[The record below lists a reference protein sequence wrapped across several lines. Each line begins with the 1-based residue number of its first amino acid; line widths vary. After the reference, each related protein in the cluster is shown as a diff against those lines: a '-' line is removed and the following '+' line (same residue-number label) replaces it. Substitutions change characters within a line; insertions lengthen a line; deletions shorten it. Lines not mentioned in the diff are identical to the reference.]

1 MAKLDTA
8 TPRAAYY
15 QQLQERCLDLI
26 NRVDGVVGLAF
37 RDLTSGTEFFH
48 LPKATFTTASSIK
61 IPILMALFKAESEGK
76 LLLTDRITYDQ
87 TKHVAGSGVLQC
99 LVDPVKMSIRDLA
112 RLMIHLSDNAATNM
126 CIDLVGFDYVNA
138 MLGDLGL
145 HGTMLQRKMI
155 DSQAALDGRENVSTP
170 RDFLE
175 MMTLLYRGGFISE
188 AVCQQIIGILA
199 EHAKGLFGECS
210 SVLPTGSKV
219 ANKPG
224 GLDGVATDVGLILIP
239 NRPFVFVVMGNYL
252 HDVKDPALTELV
264 KTVYCYQGLLANSTE
279 FGRQLPLEMFG
290 R

>member
-8 TPRAAYY
+8 TPRTAYY
-15 QQLQERCLDLI
+15 QQLEKRCLDLI
-26 NRVDGVVGLAF
+26 GRIDGVVGLGF

-48 LPKATFTTASSIK
+48 LPEATFTTASSIK
-61 IPILMALFKAESEGK
+61 IPVLMALFKAESEGRVS
-76 LLLTDRITYDQ
+76 LTDRVTYDH

-99 LVDPVKMSIRDLA
+99 LADPVEMSIRDLA

-138 MLGDLGL
+138 MLNEWGL
-145 HGTMLQRKMI
+145 HGTLLQRKMI
-155 DSQAALDGRENVSTP
+155 DSEAALSGRENVSTP

-175 MMTLLYRGGFISE
+175 MMTLLHHNSYISK

-199 EHAKGLFGECS
+199 EHPKGLFCECAS
-210 SVLPTGSKV
+210 ELPTGSTV

-224 GLDGVATDVGLILIP
+224 GLDGVATDVGLIQIP
-239 NRPFVFVVMGNYL
+239 NRPFAFVVMGNYL
-252 HDVKDPALTELV
+252 HDVHDPALTELV
-264 KTVYCYQGLLANSTE
+264 KTVYRYQGLLANSTE
-279 FGRQLPLEMFG
+279 FGRRLPLEMFV